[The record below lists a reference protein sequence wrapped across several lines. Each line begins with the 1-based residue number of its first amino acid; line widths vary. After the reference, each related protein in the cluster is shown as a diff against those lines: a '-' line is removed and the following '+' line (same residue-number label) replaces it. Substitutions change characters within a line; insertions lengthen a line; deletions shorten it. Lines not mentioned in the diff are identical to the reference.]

1 MNVEGRFFV
10 LKRHFTL
17 HIRKIEM
24 NLCLVTKG
32 VYVMQTIVAK
42 FGGPAIATPEKIQQV
57 AKKVINEQAK
67 GINLVVVVSSMA
79 SVRRE
84 LRQFAQEITDQ
95 PSKREMDV
103 LVATGAQMTS
113 SLLAMAIQEQGGKAV
128 SLTGWQAG
136 IYTNSTH
143 QNARVDTVDTARL
156 KKHLA
161 LGEIVVVAG
170 FQGITEDECISTLG
184 KGGSETSAVVIGV
197 AIGAERIDIYSNV
210 DGIYTADPMIVQ
222 QASKLKEL
230 SYDEMLELANL
241 GAHILHPRAVEL
253 AKKYFMPIVV
263 RSNQSDVEGT
273 LIKGDIE
280 MEKNLIVRGV
290 AYESDIIRL
299 TIGYDSYETASLSEV
314 FSILAEHDIN
324 VDIIVQAVIDNVKP
338 TISFTISKDEFAESL
353 RVLESSKL
361 SLGFSFADFEVGLAK
376 VSIVG
381 SGMASNPGV
390 AARMFARL
398 GKEHIPVKMVSTS
411 EIKVSVVVP
420 QDEMI
425 RAANVLHDEFNLAVK
440 VMNQ

>member
-1 MNVEGRFFV
+1 M
-10 LKRHFTL
+10 H
-17 HIRKIEM
+17 
-24 NLCLVTKG
+24 
-32 VYVMQTIVAK
+32 MQTVVAK
-42 FGGPAIATPEKIQQV
+42 FGGTAIATAENIRQV
-57 AKKVINEQAK
+57 AKKVLNEQAR
-67 GINLVVVVSSMA
+67 GINIIVVVSSM
-79 SVRRE
+79 SSIRGQ
-84 LRQFAQEITDQ
+84 LRQFAQDITDE

-103 LVATGAQMTS
+103 LIATGAQMTS
-113 SLLAMAIQEQGGKAV
+113 ALLAMAIQEQGGKAM
-128 SLTGWQAG
+128 SLAGWQAG
-136 IYTNSTH
+136 IKTNQTH
-143 QNARVDTVDTARL
+143 QNARIDTVDAHRIRE
-156 KKHLA
+156 HLE

-170 FQGITEDECISTLG
+170 FQGITDSYNISTFG
-184 KGGSETSAVVIGV
+184 KGGSETTAV
-197 AIGAERIDIYSNV
+197 AIAAALGAERVDIYSNV
-210 DGIYTADPMIVQ
+210 DGIYTADPAIVANAQ
-222 QASKLKEL
+222 KLKEL

-253 AKKYFMPIVV
+253 AKKYQIPIVV
-263 RSNQSDVEGT
+263 RSSQLDVEGT
-273 LIKGDIE
+273 LLRGDVE

-299 TIGYDSYETASLSEV
+299 TIGYDSYETASLAEV
-314 FSILAEHDIN
+314 FSVLAKNDIN

-338 TISFTISKDEFAESL
+338 TFSFTIAKDEFAESL

-420 QDEMI
+420 QEEMV
-425 RAANVLHDEFNLAVK
+425 RAANVLHDEFQLPKQEVNA
-440 VMNQ
+440 

>member
-1 MNVEGRFFV
+1 
-10 LKRHFTL
+10 
-17 HIRKIEM
+17 
-24 NLCLVTKG
+24 
-32 VYVMQTIVAK
+32 MQTVVAK
-42 FGGPAIATPEKIQQV
+42 FGGTAIATAENIRQV
-57 AKKVINEQAK
+57 AKKVLNEQAR
-67 GINLVVVVSSMA
+67 GINIIVVVSSM
-79 SVRRE
+79 SSIRGQ
-84 LRQFAQEITDQ
+84 LRQFAQDITDE

-103 LVATGAQMTS
+103 LIATGAQMTS
-113 SLLAMAIQEQGGKAV
+113 ALLAMAIQEQGGKAM
-128 SLTGWQAG
+128 SLAGWQAG
-136 IYTNSTH
+136 IKTNQTH
-143 QNARVDTVDTARL
+143 QNARIDTVDAHRIRE
-156 KKHLA
+156 HLE

-170 FQGITEDECISTLG
+170 FQGITDSYNISTFG
-184 KGGSETSAVVIGV
+184 KGGSETTAV
-197 AIGAERIDIYSNV
+197 AIAAALGAERVDIYSNV
-210 DGIYTADPMIVQ
+210 DGIYTADPAIVANAQ
-222 QASKLKEL
+222 KLKEL

-253 AKKYFMPIVV
+253 AKKYQIPIVV
-263 RSNQSDVEGT
+263 RSSQLDVEGT
-273 LIKGDIE
+273 LLRGDVE

-299 TIGYDSYETASLSEV
+299 TIGYDSYETASLAEV
-314 FSILAEHDIN
+314 FSVLAKNDIN

-338 TISFTISKDEFAESL
+338 TFSFTIAKDEFAESL

-420 QDEMI
+420 QEEMV
-425 RAANVLHDEFNLAVK
+425 RAANVLHDEFQLPK
-440 VMNQ
+440 QEMNA

>member
-1 MNVEGRFFV
+1 M
-10 LKRHFTL
+10 H
-17 HIRKIEM
+17 
-24 NLCLVTKG
+24 
-32 VYVMQTIVAK
+32 MQTVVAK
-42 FGGPAIATPEKIQQV
+42 FGGTAIATAENIRQV
-57 AKKVINEQAK
+57 AKKVLNEQAR
-67 GINLVVVVSSMA
+67 GINIIVVVSSM
-79 SVRRE
+79 SSIRGQ
-84 LRQFAQEITDQ
+84 LRQFAQDITDE

-103 LVATGAQMTS
+103 LIATGAQMTS
-113 SLLAMAIQEQGGKAV
+113 ALLAMAIQEQGGKAM
-128 SLTGWQAG
+128 SLAGWQAG
-136 IYTNSTH
+136 IKTNQTH
-143 QNARVDTVDTARL
+143 QNARIDTVDAHRIRE
-156 KKHLA
+156 HLE

-170 FQGITEDECISTLG
+170 FQGITDSYNISTFG
-184 KGGSETSAVVIGV
+184 KGGSETTAV
-197 AIGAERIDIYSNV
+197 AIAAALGAERVDIYSNV
-210 DGIYTADPMIVQ
+210 DGIYTADPAIVANAQ
-222 QASKLKEL
+222 KLKEL

-253 AKKYFMPIVV
+253 AKKYQIPIVV
-263 RSNQSDVEGT
+263 RSSQLDVEGT
-273 LIKGDIE
+273 LLRGDVE

-299 TIGYDSYETASLSEV
+299 TIGYDSYETASLAEV
-314 FSILAEHDIN
+314 FSVLAKNDIN

-338 TISFTISKDEFAESL
+338 TFSFTIAKDEFAESL

-420 QDEMI
+420 QEEMV
-425 RAANVLHDEFNLAVK
+425 RAANVLHDEFQLTKQEVNA
-440 VMNQ
+440 

>member
-1 MNVEGRFFV
+1 
-10 LKRHFTL
+10 
-17 HIRKIEM
+17 
-24 NLCLVTKG
+24 
-32 VYVMQTIVAK
+32 MQTVVAK
-42 FGGPAIATPEKIQQV
+42 FGGTAIATAENIRQV
-57 AKKVINEQAK
+57 AKKVLNEQAR
-67 GINLVVVVSSMA
+67 GINIIVVVSSM
-79 SVRRE
+79 SSIRGQ
-84 LRQFAQEITDQ
+84 LRQFAQDITDE

-103 LVATGAQMTS
+103 LIATGAQMTS
-113 SLLAMAIQEQGGKAV
+113 ALLAMAIQEQGGKAI
-128 SLTGWQAG
+128 SLAGWQAG
-136 IYTNSTH
+136 ITTNQTH
-143 QNARVDTVDTARL
+143 QNARIDTVDAHRIRE
-156 KKHLA
+156 HLE

-170 FQGITEDECISTLG
+170 FQGITDSYNISKFG
-184 KGGSETSAVVIGV
+184 KGGSETTAV
-197 AIGAERIDIYSNV
+197 AIAAALGAERVDIYSNV
-210 DGIYTADPMIVQ
+210 DGIYTADPAIVANAQ
-222 QASKLKEL
+222 KLKEL

-253 AKKYFMPIVV
+253 AKKYRIPIVV
-263 RSNQSDVEGT
+263 RSSQLDVEGT
-273 LIKGDIE
+273 LLRGDVE

-299 TIGYDSYETASLSEV
+299 TIGYDSYETASLAEV
-314 FSILAEHDIN
+314 FSVLAKNDIN

-338 TISFTISKDEFAESL
+338 TFSFTIAKDEFAESL

-420 QDEMI
+420 QEEMVH
-425 RAANVLHDEFNLAVK
+425 AANVLHDEFQLTKQEVNA
-440 VMNQ
+440 